1 MTERTIDPSPERVAD
16 CLFCRII
23 AGEIPS
29 TRLFADDRVVVFMDI
44 NPISPGHCLVVTKAH
59 YPSVFE
65 LTEVDGAAV
74 MSAARRVGAGI
85 RAGLEPDGLNLHQ
98 SNGAAAGQVVGH
110 FHLHLIPRWEG
121 DGASM
126 GWRPSAEAAGRIAET
141 AERIVQALRA
151 GAAE

>member
-1 MTERTIDPSPERVAD
+1 MTEPTTDPQPERVAD
-16 CLFCRII
+16 CIFCRIV

-44 NPISPGHCLVVTKAH
+44 NPISPGHCLVVPKAH
-59 YPSVFE
+59 HPSVYE
-65 LTEVDGAAV
+65 LTDTDGAAV
-74 MSAARRVGAGI
+74 MSVARRVGAGI
-85 RAGLEPDGLNLHQ
+85 RDGLAPDGLNLHQ

-121 DGASM
+121 DGASI

-141 AERIVQALRA
+141 AERIVQALA
-151 GAAE
+151 SSGE